1 MNAALPSPE
10 KKLLRAACAQRLKS
24 IPESVLR
31 EASAAIAAQV
41 LASAAYQSARSVFI
55 YVSVGKEVD
64 TRALIQRAWADGKR
78 VYVPKCKGQGQMDA
92 VAVLDWSQ
100 LHPGFFG
107 IPEPRDGLRAADPET
122 VFDLAVVPCVCASR
136 DGRRLGHGAG
146 YYDRFLSSH
155 QTYASCL
162 CYEALLS
169 SAVPADPWDKPMDAV
184 VTENGWCEKANG
196 QFINHFFSGQISP
209 NGI

>member
-1 MNAALPSPE
+1 MNAAFPSPE

-24 IPESVLR
+24 IPESVLLD
-31 EASAAIAAQV
+31 ASGAISARV
-41 LASAAYQSARSVFI
+41 LASAAYQNARSVFI

-92 VAVLDWSQ
+92 VAVGDWGQ
-100 LHPGFFG
+100 LRPGSFG
-107 IPEPRDGLRAADPET
+107 IPEPRDGLRAADAET
-122 VFDLAVVPCVCASR
+122 IFDLAVVPCVCASR

-146 YYDRFLSSH
+146 YYDRFLSRH
-155 QTYASCL
+155 RAYAVCL

-169 SAVPADPWDKPMDAV
+169 DAVPADPWDRPMDAV
-184 VTENGWCEKANG
+184 VTESN
-196 QFINHFFSGQISP
+196 
-209 NGI
+209 